1 MQHKGRGADLPKQ
14 MCTRVTVLPASVAHS
29 LFELGLLFCLSV
41 QHGRRVVVKVGMGE
55 LSIVQK
61 IKVKLVNGGS
71 QAYCIVMNVFN
82 CN

>member
-1 MQHKGRGADLPKQ
+1 MRHKGRGADLPKQ
-14 MCTRVTVLPASVAHS
+14 MGPRVTVPPASVAHS
-29 LFELGLLFCLSV
+29 LSELGLLFCLSV
-41 QHGRRVVVKVGMGE
+41 QHGGRVVVKIGMGE

-71 QAYCIVMNVFN
+71 LAYCIVMNVFN

>member
-14 MCTRVTVLPASVAHS
+14 MGTRVTVPPASVAHS
-29 LFELGLLFCLSV
+29 PSELGLLFCLSV
-41 QHGRRVVVKVGMGE
+41 QHGWGVKVGMGE
-55 LSIVQK
+55 LSI
-61 IKVKLVNGGS
+61 VKLVNGGS